1 MSHELELMRDV
12 GRIVLQCEACG
23 IIHPITLPISL
34 FELNEIARLHED
46 INAKP
51 GQGATNV

>member
-34 FELNEIARLHED
+34 FELNEIARLHGD

-51 GQGATNV
+51 GSGATNV